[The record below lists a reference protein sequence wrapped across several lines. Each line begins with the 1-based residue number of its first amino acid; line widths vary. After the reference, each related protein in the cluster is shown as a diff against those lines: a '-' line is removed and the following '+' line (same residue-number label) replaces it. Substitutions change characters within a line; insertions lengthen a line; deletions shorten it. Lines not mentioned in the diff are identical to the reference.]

1 MTCLNTGSCGFVNI
15 GFRKSPKCQDTGE
28 FKLLPT
34 HRVISRF
41 NRNRGKESPVGSGKS
56 ISLKLGGGNMDV
68 DSKTVTSLVFLKY
81 SLI

>member
-1 MTCLNTGSCGFVNI
+1 M
-15 GFRKSPKCQDTGE
+15 
-28 FKLLPT
+28 
-34 HRVISRF
+34 
-41 NRNRGKESPVGSGKS
+41 GSGKS